1 MQQGMTAYFREF
13 SKELD
18 STLVKEVFRLVTL
31 QDDLMVLN
39 VGDLID
45 NVEIFPYL
53 LNVYL

>member
-18 STLVKEVFRLVTL
+18 STLVKEVFILVTL